1 MKIEIIGKSRTKI
14 EYGENM
20 RDLSFKTDFFGTKI
34 TPFHFENEAKTK
46 EKK

>member
-14 EYGENM
+14 EYGENV
-20 RDLSFKTDFFGTKI
+20 RDLSFKTDLFCTKM